1 MKTHQFDAVIVG
13 AGGAGLMA
21 ALYASKGG
29 ANVAV
34 VSKLYPTRSHTGAAQ
49 GGIGAALGNRIGDDP
64 NDDKPIYHAY
74 DTVKG
79 GDYLADQ
86 HAAKVLAEEAVD
98 AVIELE
104 HMGLPFDRTSEGR
117 ISQRRFG
124 GHTINF
130 GEKLAYRACHAAD
143 RTGHMILQT
152 LYQQCIKHNVR
163 FFDEFHVVDVIKNNG
178 AVAGTVAIEL
188 ATGEFHTFH
197 SKATLF
203 ATGGWGRCWQ
213 VTSNAYSL
221 TGDGAA
227 VVMRRGIPLQDMEF
241 YQFHPTG
248 IYKLGILITEGVRG
262 EGGVLINRHGERFM
276 EKYAPSVKD
285 LASRDVVSR
294 AIYMEI
300 RNGNGIK
307 GRNYV
312 HLDIRP
318 ETVNRYFAEAGE
330 SKRIDGEYVEKKLP
344 DILDFCRTYLGVN
357 PVKEP
362 MPIQPTA
369 HYAMGGIPTNLDA
382 AVVSDADWTVL
393 PGLYAAGEVAC
404 VSVHGANRLGTN
416 SLVDLI
422 VFGRRGGKAIA
433 DYVKQA
439 DFVPLPANPSAEIQA
454 EFERIRQSSGKTK
467 PNELRE
473 AMQVTMND
481 NVGVFRQENLMQ
493 KAVEDL
499 RELRHRYSTEL
510 AIDDR
515 GYKYNS
521 DVLEAWELGCLLDLA
536 EVTALSALNRKESRG
551 AHSREDYPKRDDENL
566 LVHSLITQTTAPYS
580 DSEPEY
586 TLNMDKKVDLSLA
599 DVDPRFVPKERV
611 Y

>member
-49 GGIGAALGNRIGDDP
+49 GGIGAALGNRIGDDA
-64 NDDKPIYHAY
+64 NEDKPIYHAY

-79 GDYLADQ
+79 GDYLTDQ
-86 HAAKVLAEEAVD
+86 NAAKVLAEEAVD

-124 GHTINF
+124 GHTLNF

-152 LYQQCIKHNVR
+152 LYQQCIKNNVR
-163 FFDEFHVVDVIKNNG
+163 FFDEFHVVDIIKNND

-188 ATGEFHTFH
+188 ATGEFHIFH

-227 VVMRRGIPLQDMEF
+227 IVMRRGIPLQDMEF

-294 AIYMEI
+294 AIYMEV

-307 GRNYV
+307 GRDYV

-362 MPIQPTA
+362 MPVQPTA

-382 AVVSDADWTVL
+382 AVVTDSNWTVI

-416 SLVDLI
+416 SLVDLV

-433 DYVKQA
+433 DYVKRA
-439 DFVPLPANPSAEIQA
+439 DFVPLPSNPSGEIQA
-454 EFERIRQSSGKTK
+454 EFERIRQSSGGTK
-467 PNELRE
+467 PNKLRE
-473 AMQVTMND
+473 EMQQTMND
-481 NVGVFRQENLMQ
+481 NVGVFRTADTMQ

-499 RELRHRYSTEL
+499 RELRSRFRTDLS
-510 AIDDR
+510 IDDR

-521 DVLEAWELGCLLDLA
+521 DVLEAWELGSLLDLA
-536 EVTALSALNRKESRG
+536 EVTAISALNRKESRG
-551 AHSREDYPKRDDENL
+551 AHSREDFKKRDDENYM
-566 LVHSLITQTTAPYS
+566 VHSLITQTTDA
-580 DSEPEY
+580 Y
-586 TLNMDKKVDLSLA
+586 TDADPDYTINMDKKVDLSLA
-599 DVDPRFVPKERV
+599 EVDKRFVPKERV